1 MPIFSEKHLI
11 IILLYFISAKKGVD
25 MNLHQEVRK
34 TKAEVEEGVYSHGGQ
49 QNLALV
55 VLSYQIIKKFLCLS

>member
-1 MPIFSEKHLI
+1 MI
-11 IILLYFISAKKGVD
+11 YR
-25 MNLHQEVRK
+25 QEVRK

-55 VLSYQIIKKFLCLS
+55 VLSYQIIKNFCILAKFNF